1 MTAKGEEGL
10 ECCSFRQP
18 LARACSHKLIFADE
32 GVGCSLQQDTGDTL
46 GMVQR
51 NRVSFLLD
59 IFATF
64 FKVGAFTFGGGLAML
79 PLFEREVI
87 ENKGWIQKED
97 ILDIYAISQSLPGV
111 IAVNASTFI
120 GYRLAGVPGAVA
132 AITGVMAPSL
142 LVIVAIATVFTQFRQ
157 NFYVAKALKGI
168 RAAVAALIFLAA
180 YRIGKAS
187 LKGVFG
193 FSLAIGAFMLTSL
206 TDINVIYII
215 MAGGLLGILVSK
227 MGSGGAS

>member
-1 MTAKGEEGL
+1 M
-10 ECCSFRQP
+10 C
-18 LARACSHKLIFADE
+18 
-32 GVGCSLQQDTGDTL
+32 DTSSNI
-46 GMVQR
+46 R
-51 NRVSFLLD
+51 SKRISFLLE
-59 IFATF
+59 IFTTF
-64 FKVGAFTFGGGLAML
+64 FRVGAFTFGGGLAML

-87 ENKGWIQKED
+87 ENRGWVEKED

-193 FSLAIGAFMLTSL
+193 FAVAIGAFMFTLL
-206 TDINVIYII
+206 TDINVIYTIL
-215 MAGGLLGILVSK
+215 AGGLLGIIVSK
-227 MGSGGAS
+227 MRAGGAR

>member
-1 MTAKGEEGL
+1 MYDELDKG
-10 ECCSFRQP
+10 RTNQ
-18 LARACSHKLIFADE
+18 I
-32 GVGCSLQQDTGDTL
+32 
-46 GMVQR
+46 
-51 NRVSFLLD
+51 SFLLE
-59 IFATF
+59 IFTTF
-64 FKVGAFTFGGGLAML
+64 FRVGAFTFGGGLAML

-87 ENKGWIQKED
+87 ENKGWVKKED

-132 AITGVMAPSL
+132 AISGVMAPSL
-142 LVIVAIATVFTQFRQ
+142 IIIVAIASFFTQFRQ
-157 NFYVAKALKGI
+157 NFYVAKVLHGV

-187 LKGVFG
+187 LKGAFG
-193 FSLAIGAFMLTSL
+193 VITAAAAFGITLL

-215 MAGGLLGILVSK
+215 LAGGLLGVMASK
-227 MGSGGAS
+227 VGLGGGRQ

>member
-1 MTAKGEEGL
+1 MYDELDKG
-10 ECCSFRQP
+10 RTNQ
-18 LARACSHKLIFADE
+18 I
-32 GVGCSLQQDTGDTL
+32 
-46 GMVQR
+46 
-51 NRVSFLLD
+51 SFLLE
-59 IFATF
+59 IFTTF
-64 FKVGAFTFGGGLAML
+64 FRVGAFTFGGGLAML

-87 ENKGWIQKED
+87 ESKGWVKKED

-132 AITGVMAPSL
+132 AISGVMAPSL
-142 LVIVAIATVFTQFRQ
+142 IIIVAIASFFTQFRQ
-157 NFYVAKALKGI
+157 NFYVAKVLHGV

-187 LKGVFG
+187 LKGAFG
-193 FSLAIGAFMLTSL
+193 VITAAAAFGITLL

-215 MAGGLLGILVSK
+215 LAGGLLGVMASK
-227 MGSGGAS
+227 VGLGGGRQ

>member
-1 MTAKGEEGL
+1 MEQHM
-10 ECCSFRQP
+10 C
-18 LARACSHKLIFADE
+18 
-32 GVGCSLQQDTGDTL
+32 DTSSNI
-46 GMVQR
+46 R
-51 NRVSFLLD
+51 SNRISFLLE
-59 IFATF
+59 IFMTF
-64 FKVGAFTFGGGLAML
+64 FRVGAFTFGGGLAML

-87 ENKGWIQKED
+87 ENKGWVEKED

-193 FSLAIGAFMLTSL
+193 FAVAIGAFMFTLL

-215 MAGGLLGILVSK
+215 LAGGLLGIIVSK
-227 MGSGGAS
+227 MRAGGAR

>member
-1 MTAKGEEGL
+1 MSRQMYDELDKG
-10 ECCSFRQP
+10 RTNQ
-18 LARACSHKLIFADE
+18 I
-32 GVGCSLQQDTGDTL
+32 
-46 GMVQR
+46 
-51 NRVSFLLD
+51 SFLLE
-59 IFATF
+59 IFTTF
-64 FKVGAFTFGGGLAML
+64 FRVGAFTFGGGLAML

-87 ENKGWIQKED
+87 ESKGWVKKED

-132 AITGVMAPSL
+132 AISGVMAPSL
-142 LVIVAIATVFTQFRQ
+142 IIIVAIASFFTQFRQ
-157 NFYVAKALKGI
+157 NFYVAKVLHGV

-187 LKGVFG
+187 LKGAFG
-193 FSLAIGAFMLTSL
+193 VITAAAAFGITLL

-215 MAGGLLGILVSK
+215 LAGGLLGVMASK
-227 MGSGGAS
+227 VGLGGGRQ